1 MIIYGDDIWFIISG
15 YVDNIRKPND
25 VVYIVHSLERL
36 RNEPFQTGMDLFI
49 LRSEFD

>member
-1 MIIYGDDIWFIISG
+1 MIIYDDDIWFIISG

-36 RNEPFQTGMDLFI
+36 RNEPFHTGMDLFI